1 MADVRA
7 ARQDLG
13 EGDLVRDRRARL
25 RPSRLVLL
33 GAIFTAG
40 LLGSVARAQAPSAD
54 PLQRANQ
61 LISDGQLAAAC
72 EALSEAYAAS
82 RDPQLQLRLGRLYVR
97 LDKPAD
103 ARAAFQRF
111 LDEAKAP
118 HPALREEAQ
127 RALRTLPAPPVEIVT
142 APALPPAT
150 FATAP
155 ELIVR
160 DLEVQPIEFADR
172 RTPRLWKAGLAIFL
186 GGYVPSLI
194 TAVAIAPYLGEPDAP
209 PPAANYALMVPALG
223 PLISAAAAPAS
234 RDRGPYGPSI
244 VGWSL
249 PVLITSG
256 LVQATGLTVMIIGL
270 TPRRTARLQGL
281 PPRRVALAVQPGGLL
296 LSGRF

>member
-1 MADVRA
+1 MANAPA

-13 EGDLVRDRRARL
+13 EDDLVRDRVRL
-25 RPSRLVLL
+25 RPSRLLL
-33 GAIFTAG
+33 LSAICSAG
-40 LLGSVARAQAPSAD
+40 LLGSAAQAQAPGAD
-54 PLQRANQ
+54 ALQRANQ
-61 LISDGQLAAAC
+61 LISDGKLAPAC

-97 LDKPAD
+97 LDRPAE

-111 LDEAKAP
+111 LDEAAAP

-127 RALRTLPAPPVEIVT
+127 RALRTLPAPAVEIPT
-142 APALPPAT
+142 APALPPAA

-155 ELIVR
+155 ELVVR

-194 TAVAIAPYLGEPDAP
+194 TAAAMAPFLDRIESPT
-209 PPAANYALMVPALG
+209 PAANYSLMVPGLG
-223 PLISAAAAPAS
+223 PLISAVAAPAS
-234 RDRGPYGPSI
+234 RSGPPYGPSI

-256 LVQATGLTVMIIGL
+256 LVQATGLTVLVIGL
-270 TPRRTARLQGL
+270 TPRRTAA
-281 PPRRVALAVQPGGLL
+281 RVALAAQPGGLL